1 MLSPQEFASQVDGV
15 VIEAEIDR
23 LSSLH
28 SADAVETATRL
39 SRRIN
44 RTVEWNPLGPE
55 GARFRLMTSRGE
67 AVVFWD
73 DADAGERVIK
83 LRGREENGNDVRL
96 QLSDKRQLRLLPLQ
110 LHSGFS
116 EQVFGG
122 GMGQMENHAASRR
135 ERKWFMKAS

>member
-23 LSSLH
+23 LISLH

-83 LRGREENGNDVRL
+83 LRGREENGFDTTGFGCILGRNARGLIEL
-96 QLSDKRQLRLLPLQ
+96 QPGTLAQAVIR
-110 LHSGFS
+110 
-116 EQVFGG
+116 
-122 GMGQMENHAASRR
+122 
-135 ERKWFMKAS
+135 